1 MKGIDEMLLQ
11 LLFGNLGT
19 WLWIGYGAVILCI
32 ITSLI
37 FGMIA
42 RIGGG
47 EDEGE

>member
-1 MKGIDEMLLQ
+1 MMH
-11 LLFGNLGT
+11 LLFGNLAT
-19 WLWIGYGAVILCI
+19 WLWLAWGWIMISI

-47 EDEGE
+47 EDEGK